1 MKVLF
6 AILLILALVDFI
18 TASTC
23 QPDKTT
29 HVAIITGCNKKGKGV
44 VCGKSAYGCTCRC
57 A

>member
-1 MKVLF
+1 MKVF
-6 AILLILALVDFI
+6 FTILLILALVNFI
-18 TASTC
+18 TNSTC

-29 HVAIITGCNKKGKGV
+29 YLAILSGCNKKGKGI